1 MKLYFKIWKQYAPW
15 LFLLLFVDSLSV
27 LMLWLA
33 DVQAFYA
40 LSVAFVLFTVLLFC
54 AILTVAFRREKQR
67 RERFLAFIYQPDEV
81 NEEALLKLAGE
92 AESEML
98 ICLGEALRSGEES
111 RRRLLSRVSDYEEY
125 VEAWAHETKTPL
137 SLLLLLL
144 DNRREELPENIA
156 YKLDYIRNR
165 MQEAVSQMLFFARIK
180 GAKKDY
186 LFEDIKLTECIEDV
200 LEDYRPL
207 LEEKDF
213 LVSVDI
219 AEAFVFTD
227 RRGLLFLIS
236 QAVSNAVKYCK
247 ADIKP
252 KLCIT
257 SKREAQGVVLSV
269 RDNGMGVPSCDLP
282 YIFEKGF
289 TGASGSQRNT
299 ATGMG
304 LYLVKEIAGE
314 LNITVDALS
323 EWGEGFSLIITFP
336 AVSEQAMKNFP
347 KTY

>member
-1 MKLYFKIWKQYAPW
+1 MKLYLKIWKQYAPW
-15 LFLLLFVDSLSV
+15 LLLLLLVDGLSI
-27 LMLWLA
+27 LLLWLA
-33 DVQAFYA
+33 DAQAFYA
-40 LSVAFVLFTVLLFC
+40 LSAAVFLFTILLFC
-54 AILTVAFRREKQR
+54 MVSGIVVHREKQR
-67 RERFLAFIYQPDEV
+67 RERFVAFIYQPDEV

-92 AESEML
+92 AEGEML
-98 ICLGEALRSGEES
+98 MCLGEVLRDGEES
-111 RRRLLSRVSDYEEY
+111 RRRMLARVSDYEEY

-165 MQEAVSQMLFFARIK
+165 MQESVSQMLFYARIK
-180 GAKKDY
+180 GTKKDY
-186 LFEDIKLTECIEDV
+186 LFEDVRLSECIEDA

-207 LEEKDF
+207 LEEKGF
-213 LVSVDI
+213 AISVNLVEPV
-219 AEAFVFTD
+219 VYTD

-236 QAVSNAVKYCK
+236 QAVGNAVKYCK
-247 ADIKP
+247 ADTKP
-252 KLCIT
+252 GLWIT
-257 SKREAQGVVLSV
+257 SEREAQGVTVSV
-269 RDNGMGVPSCDLP
+269 RDNGIGVQSCDLP

-304 LYLVKEIAGE
+304 LYLVKEIAKE
-314 LNITVDALS
+314 LHITVDALS

-336 AVSEQAMKNFP
+336 AV
-347 KTY
+347 